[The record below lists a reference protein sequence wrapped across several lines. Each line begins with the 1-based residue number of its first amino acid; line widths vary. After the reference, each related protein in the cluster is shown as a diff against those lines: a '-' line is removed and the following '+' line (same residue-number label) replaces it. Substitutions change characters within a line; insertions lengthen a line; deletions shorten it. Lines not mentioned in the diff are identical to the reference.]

1 MDTIKIRGKEYW
13 LKYTLRN
20 YLVYEQITGTPF
32 VSGKL
37 LNVITLLY
45 CVLLANNDSF
55 KMQFKD
61 FMDALDEDDTIIQT
75 FSKWLN
81 GEVEKRKLLT
91 PDQPEEIDKKVN
103 KKKVSQ

>member
-1 MDTIKIRGKEYW
+1 
-13 LKYTLRN
+13 
-20 YLVYEQITGTPF
+20 
-32 VSGKL
+32 
-37 LNVITLLY
+37 
-45 CVLLANNDSF
+45 
-55 KMQFKD
+55 
-61 FMDALDEDDTIIQT
+61 MDALDEDDTIIQT